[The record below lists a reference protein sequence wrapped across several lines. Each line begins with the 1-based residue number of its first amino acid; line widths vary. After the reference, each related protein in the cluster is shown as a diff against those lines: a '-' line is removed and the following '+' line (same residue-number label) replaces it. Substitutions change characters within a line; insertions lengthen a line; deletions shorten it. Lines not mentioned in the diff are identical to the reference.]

1 MCAAP
6 WNQCSVPS
14 QCPFFYISGAYQMDL
29 SHDTLSLC
37 STTSVKGVE
46 HIKGTEIF
54 PEIPVDE
61 IKKE

>member
-1 MCAAP
+1 
-6 WNQCSVPS
+6 
-14 QCPFFYISGAYQMDL
+14 MDL

-61 IKKE
+61 IKKEWLHTLWGYIFQ